1 LPNSFWV
8 SPRLLAG
15 EYPGA
20 ATAQGAKARLE
31 TLIAAGITYFIDLTQ
46 PGELPPYDHLLPP
59 ALGDDGRYVIYV
71 RKAIQ
76 DYGVPAAPQAMQ
88 DTLDYIARALEVG
101 HRVYVHCRAGIGRTN
116 TVVGCWL
123 RRSGLD
129 GPAALERLNIL
140 WRANAQAGA
149 WPRVPVTDQQ
159 VRYVIDWREQDE
171 DPFGSLTLATARA
184 LRERYQGSL
193 VGLACGDA
201 LGATLQFRVPGQFT
215 PLNDML
221 GGGHWQLQP
230 GAWTDDT
237 AMALCLADSLLD
249 TEECSATDQVRRY
262 RRWQQDG
269 YLSSTGQCLGLTAG
283 VAGRLAEAAADVPLS
298 AQALPRAG
306 AVALFGAS
314 QPERV
319 FEWVQRSVALTDP
332 APEAI
337 AAAQGH
343 AACLLAALRGAQL
356 ANLLAEA
363 REFLRLHGTDLAR
376 ALGERLVA
384 TRGAP
389 PAAPAADPRD
399 VLRWIVAVL
408 HQAADYREGLLYIV
422 NRGGDADIHGAIF
435 GQLAGA
441 LYGIGAIP
449 KIWRHTLLR
458 RELLTQYADRLLV
471 AALAPRAL

>member
-1 LPNSFWV
+1 V

-20 ATAQGAKARLE
+20 ETPQAAKLRLDA
-31 TLIAAGITYFIDLTQ
+31 LIAAGITYFIDLTQ

-71 RKAIQ
+71 RKAIH
-76 DYGVPAAPQAMQ
+76 DDGVPQAPHAMQ

-101 HRVYVHCRAGIGRTN
+101 HRVYVHCRAGVGRTN

-123 RRSGLD
+123 RRGGLD
-129 GPAALERLNIL
+129 GPAALERLNSL
-140 WRANAQAGA
+140 WRANARARA
-149 WPRVPVTDQQ
+149 WPRVPATEEQAQ
-159 VRYVIDWREQDE
+159 YILDWREQDE
-171 DPFGSLTLATARA
+171 DPFGSLNLATARA

-201 LGATLQFRVPGQFT
+201 LGATLQYRIPGQFT
-215 PLNDML
+215 PVGDML
-221 GGGHWQLQP
+221 GGGHWRLQP

-237 AMALCLADSLLD
+237 AMALCLAESLLE
-249 TEECSATDQVRRY
+249 TEDCSVADQQQRY

-283 VAGRLAEAAADVPLS
+283 VAARLAQPTADVPLS

-319 FEWVQRSVALTDP
+319 PGWVLTSVAVTDP

-337 AAAQGH
+337 AAAQCH
-343 AACLLAALRGAQL
+343 AACVLAALRGAQL
-356 ANLLAEA
+356 PDLVAEA
-363 REFLRLHGTDLAR
+363 GELLRAHGSDLAR
-376 ALGERLVA
+376 ALGERLLRE
-384 TRGAP
+384 RGAP

-408 HQAADYREGLLYIV
+408 HQAADYREGLLYVV

-441 LYGIGAIP
+441 LYGIEAVP
-449 KIWRHTLLR
+449 KAWRRTLLR
-458 RELLTQYADRLLV
+458 RDLVTQTADRLLV